1 MMEIYHDILIG
12 LERESKTH
20 NPIKRTRVQQHS
32 NLSYD
37 KFSRH
42 LDDMAAR
49 GLVVLSPLSIT
60 QKGREFVREYN
71 RIRAFMRDVG
81 ARFFEPE
88 PPLRHVALEL
98 VASLPSVH
106 HSVLLYEDRQYADL
120 VAAAFLSEG
129 LAKGESCVYLTL
141 EDPKNVERR
150 LINLVENFSAS
161 IRENQL
167 RIYSE
172 TQKNRRRVAS
182 LEEARELV
190 DDSTKG
196 MKPPFRI
203 FGDYVH
209 LFLQPNGVQAQLSV
223 EKLFHKRFDRLGITL
238 MCWYDL
244 GKIPRTLRRKFVESI
259 VEQHSHVIFGSDPA
273 KAFAFDSSL
282 LRTEA

>member
-1 MMEIYHDILIG
+1 MEIYHDILLG
-12 LERESKTH
+12 LELESRTS
-20 NPIKRTRVQQHS
+20 NPVMRTRVQRHS

-42 LDDMAAR
+42 LNDMAAR
-49 GLVVLSPLSIT
+49 GLVVLRPLSVT
-60 QKGREFVREYN
+60 AKGREFVREYG
-71 RIRAFMRDVG
+71 RIRAFMREVG
-81 ARFFEPE
+81 SRFFETE
-88 PPLRHVALEL
+88 PPLRRVALDL
-98 VASLPSVH
+98 VAGLPSVH
-106 HSVLLYEDRQYADL
+106 HSVVLYEDRQYADL
-120 VAAAFLSEG
+120 LAAAFLSEG

-141 EDPKNVERR
+141 EDPKRGERR
-150 LINLVENFSAS
+150 LISLVGNFKAS

-172 TQKNRRRVAS
+172 TQKNRRRVTS
-182 LEEARELV
+182 MEEAKELV

-196 MKPPFRI
+196 MRPPFRI

-209 LFLQPNGVQAQLSV
+209 LLSQPNGVEAQLSV

-244 GKIPRTLRRKFVESI
+244 GKIPRTLRREFVDSI
-259 VEQHSHVIFGSDPA
+259 VEQHNHVIFGSDPS

-282 LRTEA
+282 LRTED